1 MALTRTNTGEIIEI
15 YGSEIGFGAVRRYP
29 IEIKF
34 SRQSEKEC
42 QTTRVESDS
51 VHVEPE
57 PLPLQPSV
65 AVALWNLI

>member
-1 MALTRTNTGEIIEI
+1 MALTQTNTGEIIEI

-42 QTTRVESDS
+42 QTT
-51 VHVEPE
+51 PE
-57 PLPLQPSV
+57 HEVCQE
-65 AVALWNLI
+65 